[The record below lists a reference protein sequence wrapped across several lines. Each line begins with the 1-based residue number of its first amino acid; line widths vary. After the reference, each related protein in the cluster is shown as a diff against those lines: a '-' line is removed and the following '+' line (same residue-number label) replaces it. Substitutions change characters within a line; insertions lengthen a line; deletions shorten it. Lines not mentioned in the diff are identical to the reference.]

1 MSVSVFLEH
10 QVSTCW
16 SSDICAAKNTS
27 NICWWSRVEVKCQKI
42 RSDLATNLRWA
53 GTIYI
58 SGLNYFDLEAWSC
71 CDPAY
76 QRRRNSLLNL
86 NMDDIE
92 SWTLAQ
98 IQETKPNQSTP
109 PRQMRNKTPARP
121 RHRALT
127 SQTSEN
133 NLSHRLFNVEHEY
146 HFEVFKSH
154 SLHTTFKHIMCI
166 MILISLW

>member
-1 MSVSVFLEH
+1 MTKAAKLKHSLWCVCVGVFRASGLH
-10 QVSTCW
+10 VLVIWHLC
-16 SSDICAAKNTS
+16 CKNTS

-98 IQETKPNQSTP
+98 IQETKPNQRTP

-146 HFEVFKSH
+146 HFEV
-154 SLHTTFKHIMCI
+154 L
-166 MILISLW
+166 